1 MLNIQWAIE
10 VNIRIKRVFTR
21 MREVLLQYKDVLLIL
36 EQIERQTSGQQSDI
50 QLVFETIRY
59 LIAQPKPNS
68 LRKRAG
74 YHSVKETPSRHL

>member
-36 EQIERQTSGQQSDI
+36 EQIERQTTGQQSDI
-50 QLVFETIRY
+50 QLIFETIRY
-59 LIAQPKPNS
+59 LIAQPKPIS